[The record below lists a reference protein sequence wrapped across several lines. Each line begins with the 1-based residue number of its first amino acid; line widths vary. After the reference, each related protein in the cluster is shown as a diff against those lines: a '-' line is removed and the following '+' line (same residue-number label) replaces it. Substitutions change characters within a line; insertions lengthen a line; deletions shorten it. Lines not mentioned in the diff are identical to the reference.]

1 MDAQEAQM
9 RRKTWFGIPCYHP
22 VLEQETL
29 NESWTGLYVCQDC
42 GSEFL
47 KVSMWEPVHHF
58 FLQEKKHLAFSEQMR
73 EVNERERQQ
82 PLQEVVMSEN

>member
-58 FLQEKKHLAFSEQMR
+58 FLQEKKHRSPGRSGPETHCSQRADKARLAISA
-73 EVNERERQQ
+73 
-82 PLQEVVMSEN
+82 